1 MMRFAAVACLAAL
14 LGWAAG
20 AAAND
25 STAELS
31 AGGLVLSTSAD
42 IRMVSEDLYVSAR
55 EIRVGYRFLNT
66 APRDIST
73 VVAFPLP
80 DLTGAP
86 DANISLPEAESD
98 NFVGFA
104 TRVNGAPVATEVERR
119 VLAAGIDRTDRLR
132 QHGIPLHPLSR
143 ETQRALDA
151 LPRER
156 WKELVELGL
165 VEIESYDDTGQ
176 GMKDHAVPRWTLKTT
191 YHWRQTF
198 PAGREITVEHS
209 YRPVVGYSVVTPLA
223 FPEFRREADFARYQA
238 SYCMDADFLSAVRRV
253 ASSHPQEA
261 RISYVLKTGAN
272 WAGPIGEFRLVVD
285 KGNPSNLVSF
295 CGEGV
300 RKISPTRFEMRKRDF
315 TPTEDLGILIIGRDL
330 AP

>member
-1 MMRFAAVACLAAL
+1 MIRPAAACLAL
-14 LGWAAG
+14 FGWAAG

-31 AGGLVLSTSAD
+31 AGGLVLSSSPD
-42 IRMVSEDLYVSAR
+42 IRMVAEDLSVSLR
-55 EIRVGYRFLNT
+55 EIRVAYRFLNT
-66 APRDIST
+66 APRDVST

-86 DANISLPEAESD
+86 DANIALPEAESD

-132 QHGIPLHPLSR
+132 QLGIPLHPLSP

-156 WKELVELGL
+156 WADLVALGL
-165 VEIESYDDTGQ
+165 VAVDSYDDTGQ

-209 YRPVVGYSVVTPLA
+209 YRPVVGRSVVTPLA
-223 FPEFRREADFARYQA
+223 FPAFRREADFARYQA
-238 SYCMDADFLSAVRRV
+238 SYCMDSDFLSAARRV
-253 ASSHPQEA
+253 ADSHPGEA
-261 RISYVLKTGAN
+261 RIAYVLTTGAN
-272 WAGPIGEFRLVVD
+272 WAGPIGDFRLVVD
-285 KGNPSNLVSF
+285 KGHPSNLVSF

-315 TPTEDLGILIIGRDL
+315 TPAKDLGILIIGRDL

>member
-1 MMRFAAVACLAAL
+1 MTRLAAACLAL
-14 LGWAAG
+14 FGWAAG

-31 AGGLVLSTSAD
+31 AGGLVLSSSAE

-55 EIRVGYRFLNT
+55 EIRVAYRFLNT
-66 APRDIST
+66 APRDVST

-86 DANISLPEAESD
+86 DANISLPDAESD

-119 VLAAGIDRTDRLR
+119 VVAAGIDRTDRLR
-132 QHGIPLHPLSR
+132 QLGIPLHPLAR
-143 ETQRALDA
+143 ETQQALDA

-156 WKELVELGL
+156 WTDLVALGL
-165 VEIESYDDTGQ
+165 VEIESFDETGG

-209 YRPVVGYSVVTPLA
+209 YRPVVGYSAVTPLA
-223 FPEFRREADFARYQA
+223 VPAFRREADFARYQA
-238 SYCMDADFLSAVRRV
+238 SYCMDAAFLAAAGRV
-253 ASSHPQEA
+253 ANSHPQEA
-261 RISYVLKTGAN
+261 RIAYVLKTGAN
-272 WAGPIGEFRLVVD
+272 WAGPIGDFRLVVD
-285 KGNPSNLVSF
+285 KGHPSNLVSF

-300 RKISPTRFEMRKRDF
+300 RKTSPTRFEIRQRNF
-315 TPTEDLGILIIGRDL
+315 TPTQDLAILIIGREL

>member
-1 MMRFAAVACLAAL
+1 VIRPAAAGLAL
-14 LGWAAG
+14 DGWVAG

-31 AGGLVLSTSAD
+31 AGGIVLTASPE
-42 IRMVSEDLYVSAR
+42 IRMVAEDLYVSAR

-66 APRDIST
+66 APRDVSS

-119 VLAAGIDRTDRLR
+119 VVAAGIDRTDRLR
-132 QHGIPLHPLSR
+132 QLGIPLHPLAR
-143 ETQRALDA
+143 ETQQALDA

-156 WKELVELGL
+156 WTDLVELGL
-165 VEIESYDDTGQ
+165 VEIESFDDTGA

-198 PAGREITVEHS
+198 PAGREIKVEHS
-209 YRPVVGYSVVTPLA
+209 YKPVVGYSAVTPLA
-223 FPEFRREADFARYQA
+223 FPDLRREPEFAHYQA
-238 SYCMDADFLSAVRRV
+238 RYCMDAGFLSAVGR
-253 ASSHPQEA
+253 AANGHPQEA
-261 RISYVLKTGAN
+261 RIAYVLKTGAN
-272 WAGPIGEFRLVVD
+272 WAGPIGDFRLVVD
-285 KGNPSNLVSF
+285 KGHPSNLVSF
-295 CGEGV
+295 CGENV

-315 TPTEDLGILIIGRDL
+315 TPTQDLEVLIIGREL
-330 AP
+330 TR